1 MKIEETRCFWD
12 MILLSEES
20 FDIFDNRYFSD
31 NNKQSLSESRKG
43 NMNILESSIM
53 KKANT
58 ECLSDR
64 VHSLIY
70 FNFLKKF

>member
-20 FDIFDNRYFSD
+20 FDIFDKKYFSN
-31 NNKQSLSESRKG
+31 NNKKSLNESKKG
-43 NMNILESSIM
+43 KMNILESSIM

-70 FNFLKKF
+70 FNFPS